1 MKVLVVGS
9 NGTIGKAVAGLLK
22 EKGMEVIGVSRSGNP
37 ALDITNNSN
46 IDMFFANLGEVDA
59 IICAAGDTAFSSL
72 NKVTDADIELSV
84 NSKLLG
90 QVNLVRKGLNNLRP
104 GGVFVLTGGILA
116 YSPIPQTSLISMVNI
131 GLEGFARAAALEL
144 TEGRRI
150 VVVHPSWV
158 AETAAKIGMDPAPWP
173 DAKKTATA
181 YLEAIE
187 GTNNGEPVFVKGY
200 EPERRQRKQS
210 AMSFEQS
217 ALSN

>member
-1 MKVLVVGS
+1 
-9 NGTIGKAVAGLLK
+9 
-22 EKGMEVIGVSRSGNP
+22 EKGYEVIGTSRSGNP

-46 IDMFFANLGEVDA
+46 IETFYKNLGEVDA
-59 IICAAGDTAFSSL
+59 IVCAAGDAAFSFL
-72 NKVTDADIELSV
+72 NKVTDANIQLSV

-116 YSPIPQTSLISMVNI
+116 YSPMPQTSLISMVNI
-131 GLEGFARAAALEL
+131 GLEGFAKAVALEL

-173 DAKKTATA
+173 DAKKTAIA

-187 GTNNGEPVFVKGY
+187 GTNNGEPVFVEGY
-200 EPERRQRKQS
+200 VPDSR
-210 AMSFEQS
+210 F
-217 ALSN
+217 

>member
-9 NGTIGKAVAGLLK
+9 NGTIGKAIVELLK
-22 EKGMEVIGVSRSGNP
+22 EKEIEVIGVSRSGNP
-37 ALDITNNSN
+37 ALDITDPSGM
-46 IDMFFANLGEVDA
+46 DSFFANLGEVDA
-59 IICAAGDTAFSSL
+59 IISAAGDAAFSFL
-72 NKVTDADIELSV
+72 NKVTDDDIQLSV

-116 YSPIPQTSLISMVNI
+116 YSPMPQTSLISMVNA
-131 GLEGFARAAALEL
+131 GLEGFARAVALEL

-187 GTNNGEPVFVKGY
+187 GTNNGEPGFVKGY
-200 EPERRQRKQS
+200 EP
-210 AMSFEQS
+210 AV
-217 ALSN
+217 SNQL